1 MGLLSKLIE
10 TAQKRCEENNYA
22 IRKRVLEY
30 DDVMNKQRQLVYNE
44 RNQVLEGKDVHEQI
58 LKYFDP
64 IVKEIVYKYLDAE
77 GEMDE
82 SRLAAFNA
90 ELENTILPKGTNLIT
105 QDVIYDMSDEK
116 IEEYVYDT
124 LVEQYENKI
133 KRAEEEQ
140 INFKETERNL
150 LLRQVDR
157 HWMEHI
163 AAMDQLKKGI
173 GLRGLG
179 QRDPVMEYRR
189 EGFDMFDA
197 MVDSIQNTTAMTL
210 AKIDI
215 EAVIERKNMYI
226 QEKLRHVT
234 IRNTDENKSVGRN
247 DPCPCGSGRKYK
259 NCCGK

>member
-1 MGLLSKLIE
+1 MPSI
-10 TAQKRCEENNYA
+10 
-22 IRKRVLEY
+22 
-30 DDVMNKQRQLVYNE
+30 
-44 RNQVLEGKDVHEQI
+44 
-58 LKYFDP
+58 
-64 IVKEIVYKYLDAE
+64 
-77 GEMDE
+77 
-82 SRLAAFNA
+82 
-90 ELENTILPKGTNLIT
+90 
-105 QDVIYDMSDEK
+105 
-116 IEEYVYDT
+116 
-124 LVEQYENKI
+124 
-133 KRAEEEQ
+133 
-140 INFKETERNL
+140 
-150 LLRQVDR
+150 
-157 HWMEHI
+157 
-163 AAMDQLKKGI
+163 QLKKGI